1 MGHALSVTVRWM
13 LPALSDLVQRTSF
26 GASDISVTVQV
37 RVVAW
42 PDITFLSVPVIAGR
56 GSFLIIYMLVA
67 DIIIHTLHT
76 VYYKYTVIV

>member
-42 PDITFLSVPVIAGR
+42 PDITFLSVPVIAGG
-56 GSFLIIYMLVA
+56 GSFSDHLYVSC
-67 DIIIHTLHT
+67 
-76 VYYKYTVIV
+76 